1 MFLGY
6 PCHTQTET
14 NGNALCSLISFV
26 YLQYASC
33 DKSPRYV
40 QISSDN
46 SIITL
51 IIIANDNSIITLNIL
66 GNNNA
71 AEVDKIS
78 K

>member
-1 MFLGY
+1 MFLGSL
-6 PCHTQTET
+6 CCTRIET
-14 NGNALCSLISFV
+14 NGNTPCTLISFV
-26 YLQYASC
+26 YLQHASR
-33 DKSPRYV
+33 DKSCRYV

-51 IIIANDNSIITLNIL
+51 IIIANDNSIIMLNIL

-71 AEVDKIS
+71 AEVDKIN